1 MIIAYKNK
9 RPSIDKEAYVSS
21 NATVIGDVALEKGSS
36 VWFHTVVRGDKD
48 HIHIGEDSNVQDNCT
63 LHTDPQHVLT
73 IGKRV
78 TIGHNAVLHG
88 CHIADEV
95 LVGMGA
101 IILNGACIGS
111 HSIIAAG
118 ALVKEGQMI
127 PENSLAVGSPARV
140 IRNVRKEQIDE
151 ILENAEHYAALAQE
165 YKEHDV

>member
-1 MIIAYKNK
+1 
-9 RPSIDKEAYVSS
+9 
-21 NATVIGDVALEKGSS
+21 
-36 VWFHTVVRGDKD
+36 
-48 HIHIGEDSNVQDNCT
+48 
-63 LHTDPQHVLT
+63 
-73 IGKRV
+73 
-78 TIGHNAVLHG
+78 
-88 CHIADEV
+88 
-95 LVGMGA
+95 MGA

-111 HSIIAAG
+111 HSIIGAG